1 MEPPVDL
8 ASKTPSRMSR
18 TSRMSRAS
26 FMSRMS
32 RGAPLPK
39 FEFSNFTNYPDQAPW
54 HPSPSILTT
63 GTDSSAPSS
72 RENVTDKSMTTLSR
86 VKFRL
91 IIILVVVVALTC
103 FGLVGVAIKLA
114 CKLFITYTHTC
125 VKNFHIT
132 PSMCADCVHLYLI

>member
-18 TSRMSRAS
+18 TSR
-26 FMSRMS
+26 MSRMS

-91 IIILVVVVALTC
+91 IIILVVMVALTC

-114 CKLFITYTHTC
+114 LKRPPSAYTQTDPYTG
-125 VKNFHIT
+125 KY
-132 PSMCADCVHLYLI
+132 SYK